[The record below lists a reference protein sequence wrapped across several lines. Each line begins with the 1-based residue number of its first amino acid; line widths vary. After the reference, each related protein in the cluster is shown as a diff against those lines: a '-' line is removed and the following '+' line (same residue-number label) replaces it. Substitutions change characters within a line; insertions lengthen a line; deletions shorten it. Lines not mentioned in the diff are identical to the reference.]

1 MVAIP
6 AFRIPGK
13 TAQMDSA
20 MSGKILNLHS
30 IMKNKQT
37 NSESFVRKILFNEV
51 SLFLALI
58 GAVLSVFVYIT
69 KPQQSADVAIEV
81 LKSQNEAQDKTID
94 DLITNERNDLHT
106 VQEKL
111 DAQNVQIQSL
121 MVEIGQLQS
130 IIDERIPKK
139 K

>member
-1 MVAIP
+1 MTKNMETE
-6 AFRIPGK
+6 K
-13 TAQMDSA
+13 TKINSA
-20 MSGKILNLHS
+20 
-30 IMKNKQT
+30 
-37 NSESFVRKILFNEV
+37 SFVRKILFNEI
-51 SLFLALI
+51 SLFFALI
-58 GAVLSVFVYIT
+58 GAVLSVFIYLT

-81 LKSQNEAQDKTID
+81 LKSQHEQQDKTID

-111 DAQNVQIQSL
+111 DEQNVKIESL
-121 MVEIGQLQS
+121 MVEIGQLQT